1 MVADVH
7 RVLIKGGVFLYPPT
21 AKSPQGKL
29 RLMYEANPMAM
40 LIEQAGGMAS
50 TGRQPILDLVP
61 DELHQRVPVVL
72 GSTGNVQ
79 ALLDL
84 LKSA

>member
-1 MVADVH
+1 
-7 RVLIKGGVFLYPPT
+7 
-21 AKSPQGKL
+21 
-29 RLMYEANPMAM
+29 MYEANPMAM

-84 LKSA
+84 LKAA

>member
-1 MVADVH
+1 
-7 RVLIKGGVFLYPPT
+7 
-21 AKSPQGKL
+21 
-29 RLMYEANPMAM
+29 

-84 LKSA
+84 LKST